1 MSQNEYF
8 PIVTETGEVIGC
20 ESRAYC
26 HSGSFVLHPVVHLHV
41 LNSAGALYLQKRAE
55 NKDVQPG
62 KWDTSVGGHV
72 DFGETV
78 EQALQREVREELGI
92 VDFEPVFMMRYKFTS
107 DIECEL
113 VNSYYAIYDGEIN
126 PDPVEISESRFWT
139 FEEITKAMG
148 KGIFTPNFESE
159 FSRLEKEKL
168 LPINR
173 QQVFGET

>member
-1 MSQNEYF
+1 MSHTEFF
-8 PIVTETGEVIGC
+8 PIVTEGGEVIGR

-72 DFGETV
+72 DYGETT
-78 EQALQREVREELGI
+78 EQALLREVREELGI
-92 VDFEPVFMMRYKFTS
+92 LDFEPIFMLRYKFTS
-107 DIECEL
+107 DVESEL
-113 VNSYYAIYDGEIN
+113 VYSYYAIYDGEIN
-126 PDPVEISESRFWT
+126 PDPVEISEGRFWT
-139 FEEITKAMG
+139 FSEITEAIG

-159 FSRLEKEKL
+159 HTLLVKRNL
-168 LPINR
+168 LPVNK
-173 QQVFGET
+173 